1 MAGKNKRSP
10 LQGELLG
17 DSIELTLAELCRA
30 CQLPAEHIF
39 EFVEEG
45 IVEPRGRDPRSW
57 RFHSLS
63 IRRVRRAQ
71 RLKHDLGVNTPG
83 VALALELLEELEV
96 LRARMQR
103 LHDRA
108 GE

>member
-1 MAGKNKRSP
+1 MVKKTTRSP
-10 LQGELLG
+10 LHGELLG
-17 DSIELTLAELCRA
+17 DSIELTLAQLCRA
-30 CQLPAEHIF
+30 CQLPAERIF
-39 EFVEEG
+39 EFIDEG
-45 IVEPRGRDPRSW
+45 IVEPRGRDPKSW

-96 LRARMQR
+96 LRARMQQ
-103 LHDRA
+103 LHDR
-108 GE
+108 GIN